1 MFSGEICEIFK
12 NAYIVEHLRTV
23 ASDATESNNSE
34 NENES
39 YNESRET
46 VVCNCSSKYQLLK
59 ISQISQEN
67 TCARVALKQICRPC
81 NFTEN

>member
-34 NENES
+34 TENES
-39 YNESRET
+39 YNESREA
-46 VVCNCSSKYQLLK
+46 VVCNCSSK
-59 ISQISQEN
+59 
-67 TCARVALKQICRPC
+67 
-81 NFTEN
+81 